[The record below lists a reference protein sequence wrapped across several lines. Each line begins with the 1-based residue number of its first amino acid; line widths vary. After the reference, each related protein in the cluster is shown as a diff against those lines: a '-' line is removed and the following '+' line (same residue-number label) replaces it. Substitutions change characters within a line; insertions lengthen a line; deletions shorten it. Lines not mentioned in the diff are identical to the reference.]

1 MDMWGVVVETVGVML
16 FALAH
21 IYGGNLGL
29 AIITLSL
36 LVRLALLPLSL
47 YIGRRVKSRQELM
60 SSLRPQVDRIKVKY
74 RQNSKRQSEEVMK
87 LYRQNGVSLFDFWSI
102 LGNVA
107 QLPIFFGLI
116 SAIRKGLGSGGAFL
130 WIKDIASPDAILAL
144 IVAGLTFIST
154 VIASELPQQARTLIN
169 FLPVVITLFFVWKLA
184 AGIGL
189 YWATSTGVGI
199 VQSLI
204 LRRISSSNQ
213 GASSP

>member
-1 MDMWGVVVETVGVML
+1 MDMWGVFVETVAVML
-16 FALAH
+16 FALTQ

-29 AIITLSL
+29 AIITLSF

-47 YIGRRVKSRQELM
+47 HIGRRVKSRQELM
-60 SSLRPQVDRIKVKY
+60 SSLKPQVDRIKMKF
-74 RQNSKRQSEEVMK
+74 RHNPQRQSEEEMR
-87 LYRQNGVSLFDFWSI
+87 LYRHNGVSLFDFWSI

-107 QLPIFFGLI
+107 QLPIFIGLI
-116 SAIRKGLGSGGAFL
+116 SAIRKGVGSGGAFL
-130 WIKDIASPDAILAL
+130 WIKDIAAPDANLAL

-154 VIASELPQQARTLIN
+154 FIASELPQQARTFIN